1 MDYEEL
7 KEKIEELEAFELG
20 EQEYDDFLDGIYE
33 EVRIGELTFLPS
45 QVLKNCDE
53 VAYRISKDDEE
64 DYQRGSMMEDV
75 DKELTNALS
84 YEEITKEEYD
94 ELYKRLEQI

>member
-7 KEKIEELEAFELG
+7 KEKIEEIERFQLSEED
-20 EQEYDDFLDGIYE
+20 YDVLLDNSHGN
-33 EVRIGELTFLPS
+33 VQIGVLTFSPS
-45 QVLKNCDE
+45 EILKNCDE
-53 VAYRISKDDEE
+53 VAYRIGRDDEE

-75 DKELTNALS
+75 NEELTDALDS
-84 YEEITKEEYD
+84 EEISKEEYD

>member
-7 KEKIEELEAFELG
+7 KEKIEELEGFELS

-33 EVRIGELTFLPS
+33 EVHIGALTFSPS
-45 QVLKNCDE
+45 EILKNCDE
-53 VAYRISKDDEE
+53 VAYRIGRDEE
-64 DYQRGSMMEDV
+64 EDCQRENMKEDV
-75 DKELTNALS
+75 NEELTGALDS
-84 YEEITKEEYD
+84 EEITKEEYD